1 MSGRR
6 CNLSATSIPSGGG
19 MDFSDKQIQSLLDIA
34 QFVYWD
40 PTPTELC
47 NFLATRV
54 CPSGELAKVFIG
66 GLEPDGIFKTVASF
80 GYSTKS
86 NVENYQAGLD
96 RKIPMADAHLRAE
109 TLVYNKEEFITTY
122 PDFQTLDKE
131 SPYEAVA
138 LVPTLGRKYV
148 FVFRL
153 QAPLANLHFASI
165 YFRTIAS
172 ILSLYRNEGEKQK
185 EVEAKKPRP
194 IESETLIRPRSEL
207 RGRALTDRQNVIL
220 GYIKDG
226 LTNAD
231 IASILKYSESLIRQ
245 ETVIIYSKLGVSG
258 RRDIL
263 QKTSGAIAGLLAIPL
278 VSAFFEA
285 IITSESL

>member
-1 MSGRR
+1 
-6 CNLSATSIPSGGG
+6 
-19 MDFSDKQIQSLLDIA
+19 MDFSEKQIQSLLDIA

-54 CPSGELAKVFIG
+54 CPSGELAKVYLG
-66 GLEPDGIFKTVASF
+66 GLEPNGIFKTVASF
-80 GYSTKS
+80 GYSTES

-96 RKIPMADAHLRAE
+96 RRIPMADAHLRAE
-109 TLVYNKEEFITTY
+109 TLVYNKEEFHAAY
-122 PDFQTLDKE
+122 PEFKTVDKN
-131 SPYEAVA
+131 SPLEAVA
-138 LVPTLGRKYV
+138 LTPTLGRKYV

-153 QAPLANLHFASI
+153 QARLSNLEFAKV

-172 ILSLYRNEGEKQK
+172 ILSLYRNEGKK
-185 EVEAKKPRP
+185 VTEVEVKKSRP

-231 IASILKYSESLIRQ
+231 IAGILKYSESLIRQ
-245 ETVIIYSKLGVSG
+245 ETVIIYSKLGISG
-258 RRDIL
+258 RRDL
-263 QKTSGAIAGLLAIPL
+263 VGKASGAIVGLSAVPL
-278 VSAFFEA
+278 ISALIEGLFA
-285 IITSESL
+285 TESF